1 MIGTIT
7 LNPSI
12 DQLITVER
20 LVKDDANRA
29 TGITLYPGG
38 KGVNVSKVVRE
49 LGGAT
54 QAHVLLGG
62 FVGGYWKRLV
72 AGMDIPYVATATEG
86 ETRINSILTDLKD
99 RTQTRISAPG
109 PQVPKKALQLFLKRL
124 LSSRPRPFFWA
135 LGGSLSLGMKPDTY
149 ARLIRCLQGSQG
161 VPCIL
166 DTDDQALQKGVE
178 AKPFMIKPNEYEMQ
192 RLTGKKFTAIGDY
205 IPAARELVHRG
216 IRIVIVSL
224 GKKGAL
230 FVTEKEVFHASGLRV
245 PEKSKVGAGDSLIGG
260 VALGLAR
267 KMTLREAAKL
277 GIAASSSAVMREAPR
292 LCHRGDIAHLVR
304 KVTLKTF

>member
-29 TGITLYPGG
+29 VGITHYPGG
-38 KGVNVSKVVRE
+38 KGVNVSKVIRE
-49 LGGAT
+49 LGGKT
-54 QAHVLLGG
+54 RAHVLLGG

-72 AGMDIPYVATATEG
+72 AGMDIPYAATAVEG

-99 RTQTRISAPG
+99 QTQTRISAPG
-109 PQVPKKALQLFLKRL
+109 PRVPEEALRLFSKRL
-124 LSSRPRPFFWA
+124 LSSRPRPSFWA
-135 LGGSLSLGMKPDTY
+135 LGGSLSAGMKADTY
-149 ARLIRCLQGSQG
+149 ARLIRCLQASQG

-192 RLTGKKFTAIGDY
+192 RLTGKKFARVGDY
-205 IPAARELVHRG
+205 IPSARELVRRG

-224 GKKGAL
+224 GRKGAL
-230 FVTEKEVFHASGLRV
+230 FVTEKEVFHAAGLRV

-260 VALGLAR
+260 VAFGLMR
-267 KMTLREAAKL
+267 KMSLREAAKL

-292 LCHRGDIAHLVR
+292 LCRRSDIAKLYT
-304 KVTLKTF
+304 KVLIRSL